1 MSKKVIIGDF
11 GVFIDGIST
20 EFLNQYCEKTGKN
33 ISKTDI
39 WNDRDL
45 YGTDPLIV
53 EYCWNWAID
62 NFYKKGLSAPVSIV
76 EIPDG
81 YWLYYHLSDYDFGDD
96 SEYITLLLDEEY
108 FRNLLKI
115 GTEDEIMEY
124 VKQIGMQFGSSDDL
138 IALYLWNNCLD
149 EGGTRYDK

>member
-11 GVFIDGIST
+11 SLFIDGIST
-20 EFLNQYCEKTGKN
+20 DFLNQFREKTGIN
-33 ISKTDI
+33 ISKDDI
-39 WNDRDL
+39 WNNRDL

-53 EYCWNWAID
+53 ECCWNWAID
-62 NFYKKGLSAPVSIV
+62 NFYKKGLPAPVSIV

-81 YWLYYHLSDYDFGDD
+81 YWFYYHLSDYDFGDD

-138 IALYLWNNCLD
+138 IALYLWNNRLD
-149 EGGTRYDK
+149 EGGNEE